1 MVTVRISIAKDD
13 CNPYYEYGN
22 FNKKN
27 NPSFIGEYIEMNLP
41 ALPRV
46 GDNFWLSEEHSKELA
61 EIITKNGTTEEYN
74 EGWYDY
80 DNKDED
86 GDPKL
91 VRSIFV
97 SKDSIN
103 GETEVIKV
111 QFDSGWD
118 FVWIVIA

>member
-1 MVTVRISIAKDD
+1 MVKVRISIAKDD
-13 CNPYYEYGN
+13 CNPHYEYDN

-27 NPSFIGEYIEMNLP
+27 NPFFIGEYIEMNLP
-41 ALPRV
+41 ALPRI
-46 GDNFWLSEEHSKELA
+46 GDNFWLSEKHSKELA
-61 EIITKNGTTEEYN
+61 EIIDKNGTAKEYN

-80 DNKDED
+80 DDKDED

-97 SKDSIN
+97 SKDNIG